1 MTPPSTLVRSKRKT
15 VALIVQA
22 DGSLLVRAPLRLA
35 RKAIEEFIAQKSAW
49 ISSRQEIAHS
59 APPAPPPRQYHSGEV
74 FTYLGKKYSLEIIP
88 EVGSAGRPATQSTLI
103 PAARSP
109 RPTPAQPQLPFWL
122 AAPLQPVA
130 PLQPAVSVVRPP
142 SGRRP
147 PLELAGERFRLAHAA
162 QARASEI
169 FTAWYKQQARRLME
183 ERVKWYASRFGLK
196 YSAVRISSAR
206 TRWGSCSSRGSL
218 SFTWRLVIAPLE
230 VIDYVVA
237 HELAHLRV
245 KNHSPAFWREVE
257 SILPD
262 YKARQK
268 WLKTNGKYLEI

>member
-1 MTPPSTLVRSKRKT
+1 MTPAYTLVRSKRKT

-49 ISSRQEIAHS
+49 ISSRQEIAHA
-59 APPAPPPRQYHSGEV
+59 APPAPPPRQFHSGEV
-74 FTYLGKKYSLEIIP
+74 FTFLGKKYPLEIVP
-88 EVGSAGRPATQSTLI
+88 EAGSAGRPAAQSALI
-103 PAARSP
+103 PAARSS
-109 RPTPAQPQLPFWL
+109 RPVPAQPQLPFWP
-122 AAPLQPVA
+122 AAPLQPIPAV
-130 PLQPAVSVVRPP
+130 QPAAAHLPP
-142 SGRRP
+142 GRRP
-147 PLELAGERFRLAHAA
+147 PLQFSGERFRLAQGS
-162 QARASEI
+162 QARAAEVFS
-169 FTAWYKQQARRLME
+169 AWYRQQARRVIE
-183 ERVKWYASRFGLK
+183 ERVKWYATRFGLK

-245 KNHSPAFWREVE
+245 RNHSPAFWREVE

-262 YKARQK
+262 YKVRQK
-268 WLKTNGKYLEI
+268 WLKTNGKSLEI

>member
-1 MTPPSTLVRSKRKT
+1 MTPAYTLVRSKRKT

-35 RKAIEEFIAQKSAW
+35 RRAIEEFIAQKSAW
-49 ISSRQEIAHS
+49 ISSRQEMART

-74 FTYLGKKYSLEIIP
+74 FTFLGKKYPLEIVP
-88 EVGSAGRPATQSTLI
+88 EAGSAGRPAAQSALI
-103 PAARSP
+103 PAARSS
-109 RPTPAQPQLPFWL
+109 RPVPAQPQLPFW
-122 AAPLQPVA
+122 PVT
-130 PLQPAVSVVRPP
+130 PLQPAAASASPP

-147 PLELAGERFRLAHAA
+147 VLELAGERFRLAQGS
-162 QARASEI
+162 QARAAEVFS
-169 FTAWYKQQARRLME
+169 AWYRQQARRVIE
-183 ERVKWYASRFGLK
+183 ERVKWYATRFGLK

-245 KNHSPAFWREVE
+245 RNHSPAFWREVE

-262 YKARQK
+262 YKVRQK
-268 WLKTNGKYLEI
+268 WLKTNGKSLEI